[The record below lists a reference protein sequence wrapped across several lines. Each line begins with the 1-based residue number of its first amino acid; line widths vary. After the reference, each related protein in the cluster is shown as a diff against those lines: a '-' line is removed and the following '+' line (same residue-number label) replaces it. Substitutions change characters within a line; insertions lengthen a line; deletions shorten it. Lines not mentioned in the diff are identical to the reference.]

1 MIEEEARRGG
11 GDITM
16 ETHKLDGESTSVNY
30 NLDVLH
36 SEMEAALLATT
47 SRFFCDAA

>member
-1 MIEEEARRGG
+1 
-11 GDITM
+11 M